1 MTLQF
6 SKKEKQIG
14 ILGVI
19 ILILF
24 ITGLYFFYLQPLKSA
39 LSTKESEL
47 RSAEKLFEAVES
59 HRPDDP
65 QSDTFTSTE
74 SLQKQIPV
82 KPLVEQ
88 LLLDI
93 EKAEIISDSLVLE
106 MEFTDGDI
114 IETPMNESEN
124 TNTANEEIN
133 TDNTEAEQVD
143 DKKSNI
149 PMPSGM
155 KKTTAVLFVQSPSY
169 FELEKFIETLESQE
183 RIILVEKLE
192 INGLEEV
199 ISTDQE
205 KELITSQITIATFYM
220 PNLTDLIDQLPK
232 MEVPKPSGKKNPFSI
247 SEDISNEFEKEK
259 DDSLEKFDE
268 NPR

>member
-6 SKKEKQIG
+6 PKKEKQIG
-14 ILGVI
+14 ILVVIVLIMFFTGV
-19 ILILF
+19 
-24 ITGLYFFYLQPLKSA
+24 YFFYIQPLKTA

-47 RSAEKLFEAVES
+47 RSTEKLFEAVES
-59 HRPDDP
+59 HIPDDP

-93 EKAEIISDSLVLE
+93 EKAEVVSDSLVLE
-106 MEFTDGDI
+106 MEFSDGDI
-114 IETPMNESEN
+114 IESEN

-133 TDNTEAEQVD
+133 TDKTEAEQVD

-155 KKTTAVLFVQSPSY
+155 KKTTAVLTVQSPSY

-192 INGLEEV
+192 ITGLEEV
-199 ISTDQE
+199 ISTDQD

-220 PNLTDLIDQLPK
+220 PNLADLIDQLPK